1 MLVPL
6 VLMAMATMARAFV
19 VMMLTPTFTLCS
31 LIIVAVGHLWPTT
44 ITVHLAAKR
53 LLGVLALAATA
64 AFGTAVSRRSHSAFP
79 RAATTTATAATTTPS
94 TTPATRLAIPVSTVA
109 TARSITATVLT
120 FYASITRATR

>member
-1 MLVPL
+1 
-6 VLMAMATMARAFV
+6 MARAFV
-19 VMMLTPTFTLCS
+19 VMMLTPTFTLRS
-31 LIIVAVGHLWPTT
+31 LMIVAVGHLWPTT

-64 AFGTAVSRRSHSAFP
+64 AAFGTAVSRRSHSAFP
-79 RAATTTATAATTTPS
+79 RAATTTTAATTTPS
-94 TTPATRLAIPVSTVA
+94 TTPATRLAISVSTVV